1 MKNGLE
7 DLSFWNL
14 LGDLSFENWSSGDF
28 FSFSFLQE
36 KQDLISSQL
45 IFITHGL
52 PLFDLCIWWLR
63 YVWTYSCKSLTQK
76 KFIVYPMKLCGA
88 KVWNYLTGFDVGYL
102 TWMRHSWMPLI
113 YKLKHDFE
121 NLDFWKSDLYL
132 MKIQIN
138 FEFFLKI
145 KSEKYRSIFVFRGNQ
160 IWKYCF

>member
-1 MKNGLE
+1 MKICSWRFVLWRFVRDIFPFE
-7 DLSFWNL
+7 DLFMEICPL
-14 LGDLSFENWSSGDF
+14 KICSGDF
-28 FSFSFLQE
+28 SSFSFLQE

-45 IFITHGL
+45 IFITHEL

-121 NLDFWKSDLYL
+121 NLDFWG
-132 MKIQIN
+132 N
-138 FEFFLKI
+138 FFILFYFFKGWGMA
-145 KSEKYRSIFVFRGNQ
+145 E
-160 IWKYCF
+160 CP